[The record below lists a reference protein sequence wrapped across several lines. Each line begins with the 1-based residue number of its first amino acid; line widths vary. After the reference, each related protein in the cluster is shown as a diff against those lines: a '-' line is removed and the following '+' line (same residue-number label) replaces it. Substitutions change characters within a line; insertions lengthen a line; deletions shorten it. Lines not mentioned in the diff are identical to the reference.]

1 MSEISFTS
9 AIRPVSLRD
18 FSSAVTKIGSK
29 HSVNYPWT
37 INESIKAQA
46 AYTTNIC
53 DCTMLGISD
62 GENVLMMHICPTV
75 EQNHNLF
82 SLKQFIARHINL
94 KNTNLEG
101 MLIGSKMNKKSQEIY
116 EKLSNLLQNFKIPYS
131 ELKIGKDP
139 IKTAYSSQTD
149 EWIVSSPY
157 IDKLLKKGTEPLS
170 VLNSTFEKV
179 KIADTDE
186 VV

>member
-1 MSEISFTS
+1 MTEISFTS
-9 AIRPVSLRD
+9 GIKPVSLIE
-18 FSSAVTKIGSK
+18 FSNSIGKIGTQN
-29 HSVNYPWT
+29 SVNYPWT
-37 INESIKAQA
+37 IKESIKAPA

-62 GENVLMMHICPTV
+62 GTNVLMMHICPTI

-82 SLKQFIARHINL
+82 SIKQFIAQKLDL
-94 KNTNLEG
+94 KKDNLEG
-101 MLIGSKMNKKSQEIY
+101 ILVGSKLNKKSQEIY
-116 EKLSNLLQNFKIPYS
+116 EKLSEVLRNFNIPYS

-149 EWIVSSPY
+149 EWLISSSY

-170 VLNSTFEKV
+170 ILKSMFKKV
-179 KIADTDE
+179 NISETDE
-186 VV
+186 VL